1 MSICMKCGRDYY
13 DSSEGARFSFE
24 NQSMTISGILCER
37 CGKELLDWLLKE
49 DED

>member
-1 MSICMKCGRDYY
+1 MPICMKCDRDY
-13 DSSEGARFSFE
+13 DSSEGARFNFE

-37 CGKELLDWLLKE
+37 CSREFIDWLLKE